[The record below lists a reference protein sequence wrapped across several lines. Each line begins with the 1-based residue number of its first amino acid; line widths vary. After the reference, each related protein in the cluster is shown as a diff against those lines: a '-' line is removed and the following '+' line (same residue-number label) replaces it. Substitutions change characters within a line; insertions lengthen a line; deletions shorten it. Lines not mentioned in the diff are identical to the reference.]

1 YLVQNSLLSD
11 CYFYLGYVNRDNV
24 LKIKN
29 QIHRNPEFIHVL
41 KIGLDMENDPK
52 KTMQNAIV
60 KCKAHA
66 FVKLIVLAKHQFAK
80 NTYLHSDIGFRTF
93 FSFIF

>member
-1 YLVQNSLLSD
+1 
-11 CYFYLGYVNRDNV
+11 
-24 LKIKN
+24 
-29 QIHRNPEFIHVL
+29 
-41 KIGLDMENDPK
+41 M
-52 KTMQNAIV
+52 

>member
-1 YLVQNSLLSD
+1 MQ
-11 CYFYLGYVNRDNV
+11 
-24 LKIKN
+24 
-29 QIHRNPEFIHVL
+29 HV
-41 KIGLDMENDPK
+41 DANHPK